1 MKVNKLEDQCP
12 FCNASI
18 SNQLNPMIVGH
29 FGLMTCS
36 RCQNQIMVEDILQGP
51 VYAWVPTKQNLKEFS
66 KPAQKEKKDNRIL
79 LKD

>member
-18 SNQLNPMIVGH
+18 SSQLDSMVVGR

-36 RCQNQIMVEDILQGP
+36 RCQNLIMVEDMLQGP
-51 VYAWVPTKQNLKEFS
+51 TYAWIPTKQNLKEFDR
-66 KPAQKEKKDNRIL
+66 PEQKKDKRIL

>member
-18 SNQLNPMIVGH
+18 SAQLNPMIVGH
-29 FGLMTCS
+29 FGLMTCL
-36 RCQNQIMVEDILQGP
+36 RCQNQIMVEQSLQERLI
-51 VYAWVPTKQNLKEFS
+51 YAWVPTKQNLKEFS
-66 KPAQKEKKDNRIL
+66 KPTPVKHDRRIL